1 MSIDYIFN
9 KIKMFTSLV
18 CLFVFIKGDWF
29 TETHLDAEKGQL
41 TVVAGVKTEG
51 EYALSITARTRDSAD
66 APNTVLNYLLTTE
79 ENEDDGTKKLCCI
92 ARNNPSEYSENKKK
106 LRKYLS

>member
-1 MSIDYIFN
+1 
-9 KIKMFTSLV
+9 MFTSIV
-18 CLFVFIKGDWF
+18 CLFVCLLAFKGDWF
-29 TETHLDAEKGQL
+29 TETHLDAEKGKL

-79 ENEDDGTKKLCCI
+79 ENEDDGTRKLCSS
-92 ARNNPSEYSENKKK
+92 ARNNPSEYSEKIKIFEK
-106 LRKYLS
+106 LNVKYN